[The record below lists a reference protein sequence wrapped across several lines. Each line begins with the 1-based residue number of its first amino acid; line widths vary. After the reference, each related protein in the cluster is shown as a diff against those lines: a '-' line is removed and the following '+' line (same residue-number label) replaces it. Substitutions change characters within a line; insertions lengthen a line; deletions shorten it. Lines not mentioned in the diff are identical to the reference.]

1 MSMDYGFTAFLYEYR
16 LFFYLAGGV
25 VLLIAGWWCLDWVQR
40 KLHALGKAFGEIARL
55 EDHNRELNK
64 EVSRLRGEK
73 TAAEAKL
80 HRIGDARK
88 DLEEA
93 AVQHQQ
99 GVSKWQD
106 AYKEIEAKLERAKK
120 EVHELRE
127 QNDELEKK
135 LEQSIDERDKR
146 VQELDEKAKE
156 AAQKARELEQKAVR
170 LDWRV
175 RQVAQSAGRIWETPV
190 KTYLPEFRKRT
201 GNEAR
206 RACIISLMNL
216 KGGVGKST
224 IAANLGATLWR
235 HFDRRVLLVDLDF
248 QSSLSSL
255 CLPAGDID
263 GLRRDKAFVQRLF
276 HRKPGEFESI
286 YPCLHRIRK
295 DAGCKCEILATDEDL
310 ADLEEQLMM
319 QWVIGETDDDIRYR
333 LRSLFHSD
341 LVQQRYDYIL
351 LDCPPRNTTAS
362 INALAASD
370 YMLIPVL
377 MDQTSADAVPRML
390 STLRRLKNNKEV
402 PLCPELQ
409 VMGVVANRVLQDGKL
424 TPDEQQVWNW
434 LKRVCKDHWDTE
446 VEQFER
452 SIPDRIDFARAAG
465 RNELAVLQSSEIQ
478 RVFID
483 LAKRVD
489 AVAFKAV
496 EASAKKDEAAAP
508 KVTRP
513 ITAGK
518 PQAPAIPTFTK
529 TPPAFAPVGN
539 AGGSTQGVVFPT
551 VTGNAAGMPPLPP
564 AANTMPAGPYP
575 PQGVVFPPTQVPRPP
590 APFAGGPQGLPGTP
604 QQIQPAPLIP
614 RPGRPQ
620 LPTPPRPSGTRKP
633 RPK

>member
-1 MSMDYGFTAFLYEYR
+1 MDYGFTAFLYEYR
-16 LFFYLAGGV
+16 LFFYLAGGL
-25 VLLIAGWWCLDWVQR
+25 VLLIGVWWCVDWIQR
-40 KLHALGKAFGEIARL
+40 KLHSLAKAFGQIASL

-64 EVSRLRGEK
+64 EVARLRGEK

-80 HRIGDARK
+80 HRIGDARQ

-99 GVSKWQD
+99 GITKWQD
-106 AYKEIEAKLERAKK
+106 AFKEIEAKLERAKK
-120 EVHELRE
+120 EVHEVRE

-135 LEQSIDERDKR
+135 LQESVEERDKR

-201 GNEAR
+201 GFEAR
-206 RACIISLMNL
+206 KACIISLMNM

-224 IAANLGATLWR
+224 IGANLGATLWR
-235 HFDRRVLLVDLDF
+235 HFDRRVLLIDLDF
-248 QSSLSSL
+248 QASLTSL

-263 GLRRDKAFVQRLF
+263 GLRRDRAFVQRLF

-333 LRSLFHSD
+333 LRTLLHSD
-341 LVQQRYDYIL
+341 LVQQRYDYII

-370 YMLIPVL
+370 YVLMPVL
-377 MDQTSADAVPRML
+377 MDATSAEAVPRML
-390 STLRRLKNNKEV
+390 STLRRLKGNKEV
-402 PLCPELQ
+402 PICPELQ

-434 LKRVCKDHWDTE
+434 LKRVTKDHWETP

-478 RVFID
+478 RVFVD

-489 AVAFKAV
+489 AIAFSAIETAGKKEEVVA
-496 EASAKKDEAAAP
+496 P
-508 KVTRP
+508 RVTRP
-513 ITAGK
+513 TTAAK
-518 PQAPAIPTFTK
+518 PAAPSVPTYQPQPK
-529 TPPAFAPVGN
+529 TPAAFAPVGTG
-539 AGGSTQGVVFPT
+539 GGSTQGVVFPT
-551 VTGNAAGMPPLPP
+551 VSGNAAGMPLVPPP
-564 AANTMPAGPYP
+564 ANSNVPGGAY
-575 PQGVVFPPTQVPRPP
+575 PQGVVFPPTNVPRPP
-590 APFAGGPQGLPGTP
+590 AFPNGPQGVPNGP
-604 QQIQPAPLIP
+604 QIQPPPFLGGRAGAPLP
-614 RPGRPQ
+614 P
-620 LPTPPRPSGTRKP
+620 PPRPSGTRKP
-633 RPK
+633 RPR

>member
-1 MSMDYGFTAFLYEYR
+1 MDFGFAALYEYR
-16 LFFYLAGGV
+16 LIFYVAGGV
-25 VLLIAGWWCLDWVQR
+25 AVLITTWWCLDWLLR
-40 KLHALGKAFGEIARL
+40 KLHDLTDALGKLGSL
-55 EDHNRELNK
+55 EDSNRELNK
-64 EVSRLRGEK
+64 EVARLRGEK

-80 HRIGDARK
+80 HLIGDARK

-99 GVSKWQD
+99 GVGRWQD
-106 AYKEIEAKLERAKK
+106 AHKEIEAKLERSKK

-127 QNDELEKK
+127 QNDEVEKK
-135 LEQSIDERDKR
+135 LQESIDERDKR
-146 VQELDEKAKE
+146 VAELEEKAKE
-156 AAQKARELEQKAVR
+156 AAQQARELEQKATR
-170 LDWRV
+170 LEWRV
-175 RQVAQSAGRIWETPV
+175 RQVSQSGGRIWETPV
-190 KTYLPEFRKRT
+190 GNFLPPFRKRT
-201 GNEAR
+201 GPDAR
-206 RACIISLMNL
+206 RACVISLMNL

-235 HFDRRVLLVDLDF
+235 HFDRRVLLVDVDF
-248 QSSLSSL
+248 QASLTSL

-276 HRKPGEFESI
+276 HKKPGEFESI

-310 ADLEEQLMM
+310 AELEAQLMM
-319 QWVIGETDDDIRYR
+319 QWVIGDTDDDIRYR

-341 LVQQRYDYIL
+341 LVQQRYDYII

-377 MDQTSADAVPRML
+377 MDQTSANAVPRML

-496 EASAKKDEAAAP
+496 EVSAKKEEFAP

-513 ITAGK
+513 ISAGK
-518 PQAPAIPTFTK
+518 PAAPVIPTFSK
-529 TPPAFAPVGN
+529 TPPAFAPAPVGT
-539 AGGSTQGVVFPT
+539 AGAGTQGVVFPT
-551 VTGNAAGMPPLPP
+551 VTGNAAGMPPMPP
-564 AANTMPAGPYP
+564 PANTMPGGVYP
-575 PQGVVFPPTQVPRPP
+575 PQGVVFPPTQVPPRPP
-590 APFAGGPQGLPGTP
+590 AQFGNGQSLPGASHI
-604 QQIQPAPLIP
+604 QQAPLIP
-614 RPGRPQ
+614 PRPGRSS
-620 LPTPPRPSGTRKP
+620 LPAPPRPMGTRKP

>member
-1 MSMDYGFTAFLYEYR
+1 MDL
-16 LFFYLAGGV
+16 LFSQPLEIQLCVYIIGGLMV
-25 VLLIAGWWCLDWVQR
+25 AVLGLLGWDYAKR
-40 KLHALGKAFGEIARL
+40 KLKAHFLKDTLRDLESL

-64 EVSRLRGEK
+64 DVARLRGEK

-80 HRIGDARK
+80 HLIGDARK

-99 GVSKWQD
+99 GVSRWQD
-106 AYKEIEAKLERAKK
+106 AYKEIEAKLERSKK

-127 QNDELEKK
+127 HRDEVEKK
-135 LEQSIDERDKR
+135 LQESIDERDKR
-146 VQELDEKAKE
+146 VAELEEKAKE
-156 AAQKARELEQKAVR
+156 ASQQARELEQKATR
-170 LDWRV
+170 LEWRV
-175 RQVAQSAGRIWETPV
+175 RQVSQSGGRIWETPV
-190 KTYLPEFRKRT
+190 GNFPPQFRKRT
-201 GNEAR
+201 GPDAR

-235 HFDRRVLLVDLDF
+235 HFDRRVLLVDVDF
-248 QSSLSSL
+248 QASLTSL

-276 HRKPGEFESI
+276 HKKPGEFESI

-310 ADLEEQLMM
+310 AELEAELMM

-341 LVQQRYDYIL
+341 LVQQRYDYII

-362 INALAASD
+362 VNALAASD

-377 MDQTSADAVPRML
+377 MDQTSANAVPRML

-465 RNELAVLQSSEIQ
+465 RNALAVLESSEIQ

-496 EASAKKDEAAAP
+496 EASAKKEEAPP

-513 ITAGK
+513 ISAGK
-518 PQAPAIPTFTK
+518 PVTPAMPTFTK
-529 TPPAFAPVGN
+529 TPPAFAPVGT
-539 AGGSTQGVVFPT
+539 AGAGTQGVVFPT
-551 VTGNAAGMPPLPP
+551 VTGNAAGMPPVPPP
-564 AANTMPAGPYP
+564 ASPMPGGVYP
-575 PQGVVFPPTQVPRPP
+575 PQGVVFPPTQVPPRPP
-590 APFAGGPQGLPGTP
+590 AQFGNGQGLPGTSH
-604 QQIQPAPLIP
+604 IQPAPLIP
-614 RPGRPQ
+614 RPGKSP
-620 LPTPPRPSGTRKP
+620 LPTPPRPMGNRKP